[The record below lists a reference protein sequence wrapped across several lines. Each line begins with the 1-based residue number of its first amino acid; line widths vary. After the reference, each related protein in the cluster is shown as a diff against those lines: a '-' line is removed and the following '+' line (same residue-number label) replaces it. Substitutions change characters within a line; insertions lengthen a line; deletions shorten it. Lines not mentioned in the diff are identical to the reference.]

1 MQIIEHVTI
10 IVPFFSNPKNNSPQ
24 AVLSLHFRLP
34 HSITYTREVLGPV
47 KSVKILGTL
56 YDFWPSSQ
64 CWFTI
69 FCELTANIGR
79 KRRSAKRKKK
89 QHSVDVSQL
98 FLSDQTVRRLTNF
111 NLNLI

>member
-1 MQIIEHVTI
+1 MTI

-56 YDFWPSSQ
+56 YVFWPSSQ

-69 FCELTANIGR
+69 FCELTVTLGGR
-79 KRRSAKRKKK
+79 GDEQREKKK